1 MAKDIKK
8 DLAAARL
15 DAENRMRE
23 VDFQVDTLSNETT
36 TGAYFLSGTIHLRLI
51 MLRVKT
57 ALIRGAAVWRF

>member
-23 VDFQVDTLSNETT
+23 VDFQVDTLSNENDN
-36 TGAYFLSGTIHLRLI
+36 R
-51 MLRVKT
+51 RVFSIGGQYT
-57 ALIRGAAVWRF
+57 YD

>member
-36 TGAYFLSGTIHLRLI
+36 TGAYFLSGDNTL
-51 MLRVKT
+51 T
-57 ALIRGAAVWRF
+57 N

>member
-23 VDFQVDTLSNETT
+23 VDFQVYTLGNRTSI
-36 TGAYFLSGTIHLRLI
+36 GGYFSPDVNTLTINY
-51 MLRVKT
+51 V
-57 ALIRGAAVWRF
+57 